1 MSTAIPRL
9 PRVTGSAI
17 ALLLAFPTLLTV
29 TACSTTPPRPELS
42 APNPKAAYN
51 RPYTIR
57 GRTYYPMAS
66 SAGYRERGI
75 ASWYG
80 WESGNRTS
88 MGTRFDPDGISAA
101 HRTLPLPTLV
111 RVTNLQNGRSVEVM
125 VNDRGPFIDGRLID
139 LSAGT
144 AKRLGITGTAPVE
157 VVALGGAP
165 LPTAPAP
172 VPGAPSVAPA
182 VPALPSAASA
192 GVYLQTGAFALA
204 SNAEGLRQRL
214 LSAGIANASV
224 LSNPSP
230 GSTLYKVRIGPFAD
244 SREAETVRLR
254 LADDLGINAM
264 VVLP

>member
-1 MSTAIPRL
+1 MPTAIPRL
-9 PRVTGSAI
+9 PRVTGSAV
-17 ALLLAFPTLLTV
+17 ALLLAVSTLLTL
-29 TACSTTPPRPELS
+29 TACNTTPPRPELS

-111 RVTNLQNGRSVEVM
+111 RVTNLQNGRSVEVV

-172 VPGAPSVAPA
+172 APVAPA
-182 VPALPSAASA
+182 VTPTVSAPPPAGVM

-214 LSAGIANASV
+214 LNAGIANASV
-224 LSNPSP
+224 LSSAAQ
-230 GSTLYKVRIGPFAD
+230 GGTIYKVRIGPFGD
-244 SREAETVRLR
+244 GLQAESARLR
-254 LADDLGINAM
+254 LVDELGISAM